1 MLRGP
6 HAATVALVGVLT
18 VILGAAAAPPA
29 GNGGTAVPRSGLVP
43 AVVQEAGPPIARTPA
58 RTTRTRPREVRRAT
72 GRRAGKA
79 VNPLLRVPFA
89 DPGYYVENG
98 RRFIYATGHDPERR
112 TAFRVARADPGAGR
126 FGRPRPSMR
135 VRPRWVG
142 PRGSRHARSQVHM
155 WSPHVWKRQ
164 VRGQRRYVM
173 YFSASRHRRTDCIG
187 MAVASRPTGPFRPLR
202 RPLQCPRKGAT
213 LIDPAYFRA
222 PGGAH
227 YLIYKRRVFS
237 PRSFAIMAVR
247 VRPDGRKV
255 RRARPFVVV
264 DGRDRQIEA
273 PSMIGR
279 KGRIYLFS
287 SRRSY
292 ATCAY
297 RTEVFVGRSVAG
309 PFRSLG
315 PLRVRKRDGR
325 AFCGPGGAEVA
336 RVAGRY
342 EMVFHAFPRNPQ
354 RARGTVPRFAWGAR
368 LRFTRSGHPYLEPA
382 RRAPR

>member
-29 GNGGTAVPRSGLVP
+29 GNGGTAVPRPGLLP
-43 AVVQEAGPPIARTPA
+43 AAVQEAGPPIARAAARTAPA
-58 RTTRTRPREVRRAT
+58 RSRQARRAT

-112 TAFRVARADPGAGR
+112 TAFRVARAEPGAQR

-142 PRGSRHARSQVHM
+142 PRGSKHARSQIHM

-164 VRGQRRYVM
+164 VRSGPRYVM

-187 MAVASRPTGPFRPLR
+187 MAVAARPMGPFRPLR
-202 RPLQCPRKGAT
+202 SPLQCPSKGAT

-227 YLIYKRRVFS
+227 YLIYKRRVFR

-247 VRPDGRKV
+247 VRADGRKV
-255 RRARPFVVV
+255 RGARPFVVV

-273 PSMIGR
+273 PSMIGHR
-279 KGRIYLFS
+279 GRIYLFT

-297 RTEVFVGRSVAG
+297 RTEVFVGRSVRG

-315 PLRVRKRDGR
+315 PLRIRKRDGR
-325 AFCGPGGAEVA
+325 AFCGPGGAEVV

-342 EMVFHAFPRNPQ
+342 EIVFHAFPRNP
-354 RARGTVPRFAWGAR
+354 RHARGTVPRFVWGAR
-368 LRFTRSGHPYLEPA
+368 LGFTRSGWPYLESA
-382 RRAPR
+382 RRARR